1 MTKKWLRER
10 QRDPYHRRAKEAGF
24 RSRAIYKLF
33 QISKKFRVI
42 QNGGVVV
49 DLGAYPGGW
58 IQGARILVGE
68 HGFVLGI
75 DRKPIDAFT
84 TSNVKTLVG
93 NITQLTGSEIK
104 QHLPRLAD
112 VVLSDIAPNISGIW
126 EVDHARQID
135 LARASLMI
143 AQTLLKRN
151 GKLVLK
157 AFQGDLLQEF
167 IHEVKAWFRYVRVFR
182 SKATRKR
189 SAEVYIIALR
199 YNPQGQQ
206 KSVKEDSST

>member
-42 QNGGVVV
+42 QNGDVVV

-58 IQGARILVGE
+58 IQGAHTLVGE
-68 HGFVLGI
+68 GGFVLGI
-75 DRKPIDAFT
+75 DRKPIDAFKA
-84 TSNVKTLVG
+84 SNVKTVIG
-93 NITQLTGSEIK
+93 DVTQLTGVEIQ
-104 QHLPRLAD
+104 QHLPQLAD
-112 VVLSDIAPNISGIW
+112 VVLSDLAPNISGIW

-135 LARASLMI
+135 LARSALTI
-143 AQTLLKRN
+143 ARALLKRN

-157 AFQGDLLQEF
+157 AFQGDLFQAFLD
-167 IHEVKAWFRYVRVFR
+167 EVKAWFRYVRVFR
-182 SKATRKR
+182 STASRKR
-189 SAEVYIIALR
+189 SAEVYIVALR
-199 YNPQGQQ
+199 FNPQG
-206 KSVKEDSST
+206 K